1 MRMQM
6 KELFDKYVQKPVSF
20 KDLNSEAIWIK
31 CRNCGK
37 LFTQTVY
44 KGKKSVPICPYCKT
58 INK

>member
-1 MRMQM
+1 M